1 MLSQIKSGNILF
13 IIASCSNSQLTKFH
27 HVQSIINIIYLVM
40 DDDKKK
46 CLLKV
51 FVTKKRGT
59 SHFSFVPFPKYEL
72 QITSFKSSSKK
83 WMLLSNNNK
92 TSVLFTSGNFTRT
105 TLVSKL
111 QMLEL
116 EGSNCGSLHCLI
128 VSCHKQCVLPHLSQI
143 YCCKIK
149 ILAVVSIFQG
159 QNPSVTDS
167 ELLSKIKNT

>member
-1 MLSQIKSGNILF
+1 
-13 IIASCSNSQLTKFH
+13 
-27 HVQSIINIIYLVM
+27 
-40 DDDKKK
+40 
-46 CLLKV
+46 
-51 FVTKKRGT
+51 
-59 SHFSFVPFPKYEL
+59 
-72 QITSFKSSSKK
+72 
-83 WMLLSNNNK
+83 MLLSNNNK

-116 EGSNCGSLHCLI
+116 KGSNCGSLHCLI
-128 VSCHKQCVLPHLSQI
+128 VSCHKQCVLLHLSQI

-167 ELLSKIKNT
+167 ELLSKIKNTWILIKLTVAKLSQLPTVILLYLLPEKFTLDFQCFSAQFIGYRNIKRFNYMNINHISTK